1 MAYGNGGKEMDLVI
15 KHKKLSIMIT
25 ALIVLAICWAV
36 IFPTNSE
43 LIKTPSTHENVI
55 YYSVDSNKRLKGN
68 RFLRFALYD
77 LECNYVQLCFSAD
90 KGDGEL
96 SAWKNVSVHVN
107 DKVYGYTIAGVS
119 SSWKRDYIAFLIE
132 DVNQDDKISF
142 SYDDQTISLDK
153 SLLSYQR

>member
-36 IFPTNSE
+36 IFHTNSE
-43 LIKTPSTHENVI
+43 LINVI

-107 DKVYGYTIAGVS
+107 DKVYGYTIVEVS

-142 SYDDQTISLDK
+142 SYGDQTISLDK

>member
-1 MAYGNGGKEMDLVI
+1 M
-15 KHKKLSIMIT
+15 
-25 ALIVLAICWAV
+25 
-36 IFPTNSE
+36 
-43 LIKTPSTHENVI
+43 
-55 YYSVDSNKRLKGN
+55 
-68 RFLRFALYD
+68 RFALYD

-107 DKVYGYTIAGVS
+107 DKVYGYTIVGVS
-119 SSWKRDYIAFLIE
+119 SSWKSDYIAFLIE

-142 SYDDQTISLDK
+142 SYGDQTISLDK